1 MRGMID
7 IMTKKID
14 IFDSTL
20 RDGSQGEGIAFSVA
34 DKIGIVKVLDNIG
47 VAYIEAGNPGSNPK
61 DLEFFELVKKTKLE
75 TSKLCAFGSTR
86 RCNIKVQEDTN
97 VMNLLTADTPVVA
110 IFGKSWDL
118 HVTKVLKTTL
128 EENLAMIK
136 ETVAFFKENGK
147 EVIFDAEH
155 FFDGC
160 KANEEYAFLTLNAA
174 NEGGADVLCL
184 CDTNGAAYPTEV
196 FDITQKVLKRFEKR
210 VAIHCHNDT
219 GLATANSMFA
229 ADAGATQVQ
238 GTFVGFGERCG
249 NANLSTIIPNLQLK
263 RDYECIPQKNLVLLS
278 SAARTISE
286 ISNVQLLTSL
296 PYVGSSAFAH
306 KGGMH
311 IDGVNKIPCSF
322 EHIDPEIVGNERRF
336 LMSEV
341 SGRTTIL
348 AAINKIDSTLTKDSP
363 QATAV
368 INRIKELEHFGYQF
382 EAAQSS
388 VELLI
393 RKELGSYKPFF
404 ELEQYKTLGE
414 QPSENPDH
422 CATAMIKIRVDG
434 KTEITAAQGDGPVH
448 ALDTAMKKALVTFY
462 PVLAS
467 VRLTDYK
474 VRVMEPRAAAAA
486 KVRVLIESSDGEHVW
501 SNVGVSTDIIEAS
514 WLALVDSIEYKL
526 TRDFECRL
534 GKVW

>member
-1 MRGMID
+1 MAKLIE
-7 IMTKKID
+7 

-20 RDGSQGEGIAFSVA
+20 RDGAQGEGIAFSA
-34 DKIGIVKVLDNIG
+34 IDKINIVKVLDNIG

-61 DLEFFELVKKTKLE
+61 DLEFFELIKKTKLK

-86 RCNIKVQEDTN
+86 RCNITVQEDAN

-110 IFGKSWDL
+110 IFGKCWDL
-118 HVTKVLKTTL
+118 HVHKVIKTTL

-136 ETVAFFKENGK
+136 ETVAFFKEKGK
-147 EVIFDAEH
+147 EVVFDAEH

-160 KANEEYAFLTLNAA
+160 KANEEYAFEALNAA
-174 NEGGADVLCL
+174 SEGGADVICL
-184 CDTNGAAYPTEV
+184 CDTNGAAYPNEV
-196 FDITQKVLKRFEKR
+196 FDLTQKVVQRFGKR

-219 GLATANSMFA
+219 GLATANSMFSV
-229 ADAGATQVQ
+229 DAGATQVQ

-249 NANLSTIIPNLQLK
+249 NANLSTIIPNLQIK
-263 RDYECIPQKNLVLLS
+263 RGFECIPEKKLSLLCS
-278 SAARTISE
+278 VARTIAE
-286 ISNVQLLTSL
+286 IANLQLPNSL

-311 IDGVNKIPCSF
+311 IDGVSKISSSF
-322 EHIDPEIVGNERRF
+322 EHINPDVVGNERRF

-348 AAINKIDSTLTKDSP
+348 AAINKIDPTLTKDSP
-363 QATAV
+363 EAKDV

-393 RKELGSYKPFF
+393 RKVLGSYKPFF
-404 ELEQYKTLGE
+404 ELEQYKIVGE
-414 QPSENPDH
+414 QPSSNPEN
-422 CATAMIKIRVDG
+422 CAMAMIKVIVDG

-462 PVLAS
+462 PVLAN
-467 VRLTDYK
+467 VHLTDYK
-474 VRVMEPRAAAAA
+474 VRVMEPGAAAAA

-514 WLALVDSIEYKL
+514 WIALVDSIEYKL

-534 GKVW
+534 GKIWNS

>member
-1 MRGMID
+1 MAKLIE
-7 IMTKKID
+7 

-20 RDGSQGEGIAFSVA
+20 RDGAQGEGIAFSA
-34 DKIGIVKVLDNIG
+34 IDKINIVKALDKIG

-61 DLEFFELVKKTKLE
+61 DLEFFELIKKTKLKN
-75 TSKLCAFGSTR
+75 SKLCAFGSTR
-86 RCNIKVQEDTN
+86 RCNITVQEDTN
-97 VMNLLTADTPVVA
+97 VMNLLIADTPVVA
-110 IFGKSWDL
+110 IFGKCWDL
-118 HVTKVLKTTL
+118 HVHKVIKTTL
-128 EENLAMIK
+128 EENIAMIK
-136 ETVAFFKENGK
+136 ETVAFFKEKGK
-147 EVIFDAEH
+147 EVVFDAEH

-160 KANEEYAFLTLNAA
+160 KANEEYAFAALNAA
-174 NEGGADVLCL
+174 SEGGADVLCL
-184 CDTNGAAYPTEV
+184 CDTNGAAYPTDV
-196 FDITQKVLKRFEKR
+196 FNLTQMVVKRFGKR

-219 GLATANSMFA
+219 GLATANSMFSV
-229 ADAGATQVQ
+229 DAGATQVQ

-249 NANLSTIIPNLQLK
+249 NANLSNIIPNLQLK
-263 RDYECIPQKNLVLLS
+263 RGFECIPEKNLVLLS
-278 SAARTISE
+278 SVARTIAE
-286 ISNVQLLTSL
+286 IANLSLPNSL

-311 IDGVNKIPCSF
+311 IDGVSKISSSF
-322 EHIDPEIVGNERRF
+322 EHIDPDVVGNERRF

-348 AAINKIDSTLTKDSP
+348 AAINKIDPALTKDSP
-363 QATAV
+363 EAKEV
-368 INRIKELEHFGYQF
+368 ISRIKDLEHFGYQF

-393 RKELGSYKPFF
+393 RKVLGSYKPFF
-404 ELEQYKTLGE
+404 ELEQYKIVGE
-414 QPSENPDH
+414 QPSLNPES
-422 CATAMIKIRVDG
+422 CAMAMIKVIVDG

-462 PVLAS
+462 PVLAN
-467 VRLTDYK
+467 VHLTDYK
-474 VRVMEPRAAAAA
+474 VRVMEPGAAAAA

-534 GKVW
+534 GKIWNS